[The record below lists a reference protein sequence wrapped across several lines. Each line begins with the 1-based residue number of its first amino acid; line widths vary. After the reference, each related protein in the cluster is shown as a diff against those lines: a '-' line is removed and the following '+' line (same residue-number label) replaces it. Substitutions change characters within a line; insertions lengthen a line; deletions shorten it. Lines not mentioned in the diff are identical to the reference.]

1 MSKNLTYKK
10 STTTA
15 LKACGILDIINGTI
29 DINGTEKKILSLLKD
44 FEGAEVELTVKVKDE
59 EELDEPTSDEE

>member
-1 MSKNLTYKK
+1 MSKNLVYKK

-15 LKACGILDIINGTI
+15 LKACGILDVVNGIINI
-29 DINGTEKKILSLLKD
+29 DGSEKKVLSLLKD

-59 EELDEPTSDEE
+59 EELDEPTSDKE

>member
-15 LKACGILDIINGTI
+15 LKASGILDIVNGTI
-29 DINGTEKKILSLLKD
+29 DIDGVEKKVLSLLKD
-44 FEGAEVELTVKVKDE
+44 FDGAEVELSVKVKDE